1 VSSSLATEVNSFRSL
16 VTSETDILVDSDAE
30 AKPVS
35 EMLYLLLLNRR
46 LNLPQNQV
54 NDVSQVEEFLGTSTS
69 PLVAVDA
76 RPTAL

>member
-30 AKPVS
+30 AKLVS